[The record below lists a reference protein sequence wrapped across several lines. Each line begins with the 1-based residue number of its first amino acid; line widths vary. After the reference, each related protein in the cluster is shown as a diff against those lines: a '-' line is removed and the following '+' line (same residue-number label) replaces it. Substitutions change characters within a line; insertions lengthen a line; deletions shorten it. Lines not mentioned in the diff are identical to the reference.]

1 MAGSTVK
8 IYYDTKIKPE
18 RNADIED
25 IESYLSSK
33 TSVTIPLSKFYK
45 HDLSLTLKLDTLDL
59 GEYIW
64 SGNILNP
71 FKQGKIDYIAIKNDT
86 DTSYI
91 YYFVIEQNWTASRTV
106 TFTLALDTI
115 NSFLPF
121 GTQYRI
127 LLYRH
132 HQNEIHKRF

>member
-91 YYFVIEQNWTASRTV
+91 YYF
-106 TFTLALDTI
+106 DCC
-115 NSFLPF
+115 F
-121 GTQYRI
+121 GIWII
-127 LLYRH
+127 LYGAYLGD
-132 HQNEIHKRF
+132 

>member
-25 IESYLSSK
+25 IESYLSNK

-59 GEYIW
+59 GE
-64 SGNILNP
+64 S
-71 FKQGKIDYIAIKNDT
+71 
-86 DTSYI
+86 
-91 YYFVIEQNWTASRTV
+91 V
-106 TFTLALDTI
+106 
-115 NSFLPF
+115 
-121 GTQYRI
+121 
-127 LLYRH
+127 
-132 HQNEIHKRF
+132 